1 VMSDVLVLNSTYEPL
16 NVTSIARAVRLIF
29 AGKAEVLHDRGR
41 IASPTIEFPLPSI
54 VRMLYFIRHRK
65 KRVALTK
72 KNVLLR
78 DDYACAYCGKRGD
91 RSTMTVDHVVPRRQG
106 GRSEWT
112 NLVAACVECN
122 GRKRDRTPLQAQM
135 PLRRKPHEPRYIPF
149 FVVRRNTE
157 RDEWIKYLT
166 LYSVSIEQR
175 LT

>member
-1 VMSDVLVLNSTYEPL
+1 MSDVLVLNSTYEPL

-29 AGKAEVLHDRGR
+29 AGKVEVLHDRGR

-72 KNVLLR
+72 KSVLLR
-78 DDYACAYCGKRGD
+78 DDYTCGYCSKRGD
-91 RSTMTVDHVVPRRQG
+91 RSSMTIDHVIPRRQG
-106 GRSEWT
+106 GRAEWS

-122 GRKRDRTPLQAQM
+122 GRKRDRTPLQSQM
-135 PLRRKPHEPRYIPF
+135 PLRRKPYEPRYIPF
-149 FVVRRNTE
+149 VIVRRNTE

-166 LYSVSIEQR
+166 LYSVSIEER
-175 LT
+175 IK